1 VKRSTSVTL
10 TVIAAMGLGARAQ
23 QAAEDPCGPASFNP
37 KVCQTAVRRGG
48 YCSQGVWVPADYQE
62 PYPYYYG
69 LNLFYQAQ
77 GGVATAVPEEKCKH
91 GHGFFHPIHGG
102 FGSTG
107 AGHSA
112 KS

>member
-23 QAAEDPCGPASFNP
+23 GQDPCGPANFNP

-48 YCSQGVWVPADYQE
+48 YCSQGVWVPGDYQE
-62 PYPYYYG
+62 PYPYYYS
-69 LNLFYQAQ
+69 LNLFYLAQ
-77 GGVATAVPEEKCKH
+77 GGIANAVPEEKCRH
-91 GHGFFHPIHGG
+91 GHGFFHAMHGG

>member
-1 VKRSTSVTL
+1 MKRSTSVTL

-23 QAAEDPCGPASFNP
+23 QAPEDPCAPAGFNP
-37 KVCQTAVRRGG
+37 KVCQAAVRRGG
-48 YCSQGVWVPADYQE
+48 YCSQGVWVPAGYQE
-62 PYPYYYG
+62 PYPYYYS
-69 LNLFYQAQ
+69 LNLFYLAQ
-77 GGVATAVPEEKCKH
+77 GGVATSVPQENCKR
-91 GHGFFHPIHGG
+91 GHGFFHTMHGG